1 MEIVYPPVGI
11 AHIVERIPDLLSD
24 RVNSAASV
32 RIACIMQP
40 KSEPHFGSAVVILS
54 AFALAQL
61 LHGKFQKN
69 TTVLVDILDN
79 APGETIIINGVEYT
93 RCLSH
98 QIEDG
103 RSVADW
109 YTEPIKRLAGWAS
122 SHAQIPVETRR
133 YAQIQAQPGFR
144 QGLVTIL
151 SRISDFTPMFSP
163 SEGVLRIRPICSSCG
178 MVDKTARTVRFSEY
192 DRTLGFLCAHDG
204 PQTALLDNPS
214 DIIDANAPIRT
225 VLRSLCFHQARKG
238 DGVETVILNGGDW
251 AGEWMQR
258 VYFDGLSELGC
269 TSRMAPFNMFTPQIL
284 DRSGAKL
291 SKTIYLSKG
300 AYADISPAWTSITA
314 FEDRFGGSGLTR
326 LWEEITGWVRSPKLF
341 FRNYSVDY
349 FEHLFSSQQNYPAGD
364 RQ

>member
-24 RVNSAASV
+24 RMDSAANM
-32 RIACIMQP
+32 RIACVMQP

-61 LHGKFQKN
+61 LHANFQKSA
-69 TTVLVDILDN
+69 TVLVDILDN
-79 APGETIIINGVEYT
+79 APGETIFIDGVEYT

-103 RSVADW
+103 WSVADR
-109 YTEPIKRLAGWAS
+109 YTEPIKRLAHWAS
-122 SHAQIPVETRR
+122 DHSQIPVETRR
-133 YAQIQAQPGFR
+133 YAQIQAQLGFR

-151 SRISDFTPMFSP
+151 SRISVFTPLFSP
-163 SEGVLRIRPICSSCG
+163 SEGVLRIRPVCSLCG
-178 MVDKTARTVRFSEY
+178 MVDKAARTVRFSS
-192 DRTLGFLCAHDG
+192 DNRALGFLCGHDG
-204 PQTALLDNPS
+204 PQTALLDNPT

-225 VLRSLCFHQARKG
+225 VLRSLCFHQGREG
-238 DGVETVILNGGDW
+238 EGVETVVLNGGDW

-258 VYFDGLSELGC
+258 VYFDGLGELGC

-291 SKTIYLSKG
+291 SKNNLPQQRCIRRRLASLDIY
-300 AYADISPAWTSITA
+300 
-314 FEDRFGGSGLTR
+314 GGLRGSLR
-326 LWEEITGWVRSPKLF
+326 PEWS
-341 FRNYSVDY
+341 D
-349 FEHLFSSQQNYPAGD
+349 
-364 RQ
+364 